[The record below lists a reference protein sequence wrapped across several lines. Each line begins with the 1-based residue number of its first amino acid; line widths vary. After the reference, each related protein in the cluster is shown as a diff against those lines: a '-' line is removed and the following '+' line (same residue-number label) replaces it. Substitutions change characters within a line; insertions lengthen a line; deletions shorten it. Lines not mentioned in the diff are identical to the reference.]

1 MQHNS
6 PMAVKRTE
14 KRMLSFLRRQNP
26 FMMEHIANLKVAPRL
41 RRMTELLAKRINHE

>member
-14 KRMLSFLRRQNP
+14 KRMLSFLRRQESIHDGAHCQFKSGSPPTKDDRVTCEKN
-26 FMMEHIANLKVAPRL
+26 KS
-41 RRMTELLAKRINHE
+41 